1 MGGAERLAGS
11 AEGRSAWLVA
21 GALAAV
27 FVVVPLWAVFG
38 GAAAAP
44 LPPTPANPAAVLESR
59 GKIAFAP
66 GDLAVGDGLV
76 CESSGL
82 RVGAWVPEL
91 RHTTHAQVVGS
102 NWTASIRIH
111 TRDDGSV
118 IVHCS

>member
-1 MGGAERLAGS
+1 MAG
-11 AEGRSAWLVA
+11 V
-21 GALAAV
+21 LAAV
-27 FVVVPLWAVFG
+27 FLAVPFWAVLG

-44 LPPTPANPAAVLESR
+44 LPPTPANPVAVLEKP
-59 GKIAFAP
+59 GKVAFAP

-82 RVGAWVPEL
+82 RVGAWVPKP
-91 RHTTHAQVVGS
+91 RHTTHAQIVGS
-102 NWTASIRIH
+102 NWSASIRVR